1 MATRI
6 THWRALSRAIAE
18 GLSWGL
24 TPRAAIAAVLTT
36 RGGSARAARLQ
47 GLAAH
52 LDARLEAGERL
63 SEAAAALGADVAFVQ
78 LIGEGERCGALP
90 QAARAFLLQHEDE
103 ARVKRGLSAAL
114 TLPLITCLVIAA
126 SLGALRGGGG
136 DGLLDGGRI
145 GLGGLAATDVFA
157 LIRWVA
163 GGVALL
169 MIVVILAFNWSEAI
183 ARRLPRVGARRRA
196 AEARGLAAAL
206 TLGQPLIE
214 ALDGL
219 GLRVEAAALRAGR
232 PLEVTL
238 GQRPDGEALCAALSQ
253 GAKAPDALLRHAET
267 LEAEAEALSEV
278 GLDAL
283 RGGGTLLAA
292 LLIALALVL
301 LHLNLTDLAGG
312 VLR

>member
-1 MATRI
+1 
-6 THWRALSRAIAE
+6 
-18 GLSWGL
+18 
-24 TPRAAIAAVLTT
+24 
-36 RGGSARAARLQ
+36 
-47 GLAAH
+47 
-52 LDARLEAGERL
+52 
-63 SEAAAALGADVAFVQ
+63 
-78 LIGEGERCGALP
+78 
-90 QAARAFLLQHEDE
+90 
-103 ARVKRGLSAAL
+103 
-114 TLPLITCLVIAA
+114 
-126 SLGALRGGGG
+126 
-136 DGLLDGGRI
+136 
-145 GLGGLAATDVFA
+145 
-157 LIRWVA
+157 
-163 GGVALL
+163 
-169 MIVVILAFNWSEAI
+169 
-183 ARRLPRVGARRRA
+183 RRA